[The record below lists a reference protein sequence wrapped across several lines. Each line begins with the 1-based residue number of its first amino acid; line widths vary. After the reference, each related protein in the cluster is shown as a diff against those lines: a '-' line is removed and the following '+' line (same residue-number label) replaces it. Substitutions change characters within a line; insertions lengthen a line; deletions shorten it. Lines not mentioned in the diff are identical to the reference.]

1 MKFIHACLVGFS
13 AVVLAAG
20 CGGDD
25 GTGLNADFT
34 LADIAGTWEAS
45 EFKFTSKSNTAVSV
59 DIVALG
65 GDATLTVAGGGTY
78 SLVSLVPGRA
88 IDVVK
93 GELSVEGGTIAVSE
107 SSGAGNRMAFQAGL
121 SDNTLTMA
129 TGDAEFDFINN
140 GNEEPANLQIVWN
153 RATGTT
159 VADLEGT
166 WEASVFRF
174 VSLPVRADTVD
185 VIADGGR
192 LTVMISDDA
201 SYSVGIAEPDEL
213 PLLETG
219 TALIDEGR
227 LILIGGLA
235 PDEPQVFNF
244 ELAGDTLSLEGEGE
258 FDFDAD
264 GVDDPAIV
272 EAVLERQ

>member
-1 MKFIHACLVGFS
+1 MKFHRACLAGFS

-20 CGGDD
+20 CGGDG

-34 LADIAGTWEAS
+34 LPDIAGTWEAS

-65 GDATLTVAGGGTY
+65 GDATLTVAGDGSY

-93 GELSVEGGTIAVSE
+93 GELSVEDGTIVVSE
-107 SSGAGNRMAFQAGL
+107 SGGAGNRMVFQAGL

-140 GNEEPANLQIVWN
+140 GNEEPANLQIVWK

-174 VSLPVRADTVD
+174 ISLPVRADTVD
-185 VIADGGR
+185 VIADGGS

-213 PLLETG
+213 PLLATG
-219 TALIDEGR
+219 TVLIDEGR
-227 LILIGGLA
+227 LILIGGLG
-235 PDEPQVFNF
+235 PDGPQVFNF